1 MKISVIIPT
10 YKPQDY
16 LWQCLDSLYRQ
27 SFTKSDYEVILVLN
41 GCCEPW
47 NSDIQKF
54 IAGHM
59 QDSNVHLLHTDAAGV
74 SNARNLALD
83 CAIGEYITFIDDDDY
98 VTTTYLEELYANAK
112 PDTIS
117 LCYPYAF
124 NDGMPAEQLAYSI
137 SSLYEKLQHCGK
149 LHFTRARQFFSGPC
163 MKLIPAHCIAGRRFD
178 VRFSNGE
185 DSLFMFLIS
194 DKFRWVN
201 FSSEKAIYYR
211 RYRIGSASVKDRTF
225 YISLRNSLNLIFCYC
240 KIYFSS
246 PFSYNLFFFIT
257 RLLAAIKSIFKAK
270 MN

>member
-10 YKPQDY
+10 YKPLDY

-27 SFTKSDYEVILVLN
+27 SFSKADYEVILVLN
-41 GCCEPW
+41 GCHEPW
-47 NSDIQKF
+47 FSDIQKF
-54 IAGHM
+54 IADHM
-59 QDSNVHLLHTDAAGV
+59 QGVCVNFLHTNEPGV

-83 CAIGEYITFIDDDDY
+83 CAKGEYITFIDDDDY
-98 VTTTYLEELYANAK
+98 VSSSYLEDLYVKAA
-112 PDTIS
+112 PDTIT

-124 NDGMPAEQLAYSI
+124 NDGAPDEQLAYSI
-137 SSLYEKLQHCGK
+137 STLYEKLQFSGRI
-149 LHFTRARQFFSGPC
+149 HFTRARQFFSGPC
-163 MKLIPAHCIAGRRFD
+163 MKLIPAHCIGSRRFNA
-178 VRFSNGE
+178 RFSNGE

-201 FSSEKAIYYR
+201 LPSIKAIYYR
-211 RYRIGSASVKDRTF
+211 RYRIGSASIMNRTF
-225 YISLRNSLNLIFCYC
+225 YTSLRNSLNLILCYC